1 MPPSA
6 PLNEKDRSGQERPFS
21 NIFADN
27 SFRTSSATLGQTA
40 QIIKRRVALSAWIP
54 TQGIFHAIP
63 IFFY

>member
-1 MPPSA
+1 MSVPS

-27 SFRTSSATLGQTA
+27 GFSTSSAPIR
-40 QIIKRRVALSAWIP
+40 QIALKSKRRVALSAWIP
-54 TQGIFHAIP
+54 SQGIFHAIP